1 MAKSE
6 KQDKAPKHEIWVLQQ
21 MQSVPLDM
29 KIKMTKTRIRD
40 WYEYYGG
47 NVYVSFSGGKDSTV
61 LLHIAREL
69 YPDIPAVFVDTGLE
83 YPEIRQFVKSVENVE
98 TLYPEKT
105 FFEVVAEY
113 GYPVIGKDVAKIIY
127 YARKGSDWAIKRL
140 NGINIDGSASEFKK
154 RYQKYKFLADAP
166 FVVSSLCCN
175 VMKKTPAHKYEK
187 ETGRKPLIATMAEE
201 SQLRQNA
208 WLMNGCN
215 AFDTNHP
222 ASHPLSFWKQQD
234 ILLYLKT
241 YDVPYCSV
249 YGDIV
254 NQDNQLKLFD
264 FENETERL
272 ITTGCERTGC
282 MFCMFGIMSDKT
294 PNRFQQL
301 KKTHPKIYDYCIGGG
316 EFDENGLLKPN
327 KQGLGIGRILDFIGI
342 DY

>member
-1 MAKSE
+1 MAESE
-6 KQDKAPKHEIWVLQQ
+6 KQNKAPKHEMWELQQ
-21 MQSVPLDM
+21 MQSVSLDM

-113 GYPVIGKDVAKIIY
+113 GYPIIGKEVAKTLY
-127 YARKGSDWAIKRL
+127 YARRGGDWAIKRL
-140 NGINIDGSASEFKK
+140 DGLDKKGKPNGFKK
-154 RYQKYKFLADAP
+154 RFVKYKPLLSAP
-166 FVVSSLCCN
+166 FGISAYCCD
-175 VMKKTPAHKYEK
+175 VMKKQPAHKYESQ
-187 ETGRKPLIATMAEE
+187 TGRKPIVATMTEE
-201 SQLRQNA
+201 SQQRQDA
-208 WLMNGCN
+208 WLKNGCN
-215 AFDTNHP
+215 AFDVDRPT
-222 ASHPLSFWKQQD
+222 SHPLSFWKQQD
-234 ILLYLKT
+234 VLQYLKT
-241 YDVPYCSV
+241 HNVPYCSV

-254 NQDNQLKLFD
+254 EQDCQLKFIED
-264 FENETERL
+264 DSERL

-294 PNRFQQL
+294 PNRFQRL
-301 KKTHPKIYDYCIGGG
+301 KQTHPKIYDYCIRGG
-316 EFDENGLLKPN
+316 EYDENGLLKPN
-327 KQGLGIGRILDFIGI
+327 KQGLGIGKILDYIGI

>member
-1 MAKSE
+1 MTKSE
-6 KQDKAPKHEIWVLQQ
+6 KQSTAPKHEMWELQQ

-83 YPEIRQFVKSVENVE
+83 YPEIRKFVKSVKNVE
-98 TLYPEKT
+98 TLYPEKK

-113 GYPVIGKDVAKIIY
+113 GYPVIAKETAKTLY

-140 NGINIDGSASEFKK
+140 DGLNTDGSASKFK
-154 RYQKYKFLADAP
+154 RRFMKYKLLVEAP
-166 FVVSSLCCN
+166 FIISSYCCD
-175 VMKKTPAHKYEK
+175 VMKKQPAHRYESQ
-187 ETGRKPLIATMAEE
+187 TGRKPIVATMAEE
-201 SQLRQNA
+201 SQQRQDA

-215 AFDTNHP
+215 AFDTDRP
-222 ASHPLSFWKQQD
+222 ISHPLSFWTQQD

-241 YDVPYCSV
+241 YNVPYCPV

-254 NQDNQLKLFD
+254 EQDCQLKFIED
-264 FENETERL
+264 DSERL

-316 EFDENGLLKPN
+316 EFDENGILKPN
-327 KQGLGIGRILDFIGI
+327 EQGLGIGKILDYIGI